1 MSVGPGDSRSGITV
15 PQGDVGGLRDM
26 AQTFDGLSGAMERS
40 GARFGAL
47 PGELASWRGA
57 ASVNFASSAFQSRTA
72 AEQASRGFSIKARA
86 ALIYADE
93 LEDAQRA
100 ARDAI
105 EDAGEAERSIARAKE
120 LIEDAEQRL
129 EAARERIAL
138 AEIEILSTGLT
149 GPPSSGAM
157 SAKARAEDDAE
168 QASADIGRGRR
179 LLERARDDLD
189 QARQRGRRAE
199 QSAEDAASSAQSLI
213 VSAAPLS
220 MPLTL
225 GAAPTGIG
233 GTPGSLFR
241 SMPLFLPLDRLGGSG
256 PPPGRRQDV
265 FGRVPPLFPLSALA
279 PGPDG
284 IPTLLQGASGG
295 LRSYSRAVE
304 KRNSALLALRSF
316 HARGL
321 GSLGNP
327 AFRKYL
333 LSPEARVQADRMS
346 RYHDSELSK
355 ARAAG
360 EDISKLKAA
369 GKFLG
374 PAGDALGAK
383 ANADQ
388 GMPWLENALRT
399 GFSWAGGTAAA
410 AGAGTLCAPGG
421 PFAAGACGVGGAVV
435 GGEAGDRIGG
445 GVYDRLD
452 RTYQNG
458 VEPAGEAIYEKGIK
472 PLGDKVRSL
481 IP

>member
-1 MSVGPGDSRSGITV
+1 MRVGTGDSHSGITV
-15 PQGDVGGLRDM
+15 PQGDVDGLMDM

-40 GARFGAL
+40 GAQFGAL

-57 ASVNFASSAFQSRTA
+57 ASVNFASAAVQSRTA
-72 AEQASRGFSIKARA
+72 AEQAGRGFSIKARA
-86 ALIYADE
+86 ARVYADE

-100 ARDAI
+100 ARNAI
-105 EDAGEAERSIARAKE
+105 EDAREAERSIARAKE

-129 EAARERIAL
+129 EAARETIAL

-149 GPPSSGAM
+149 GPPSAGAM

-168 QASADIGRGRR
+168 QATADIGRGRR

-189 QARQRGRRAE
+189 QARRRGRRAQ
-199 QSAEDAASSAQSLI
+199 QSAEDAGSNAQSLI
-213 VSAAPLS
+213 LSAAPLA

-233 GTPGSLFR
+233 GTPGSLVR
-241 SMPLFLPLDRLGGSG
+241 SMPLFLPLDRLGGPG
-256 PPPGRRQDV
+256 TPPGRPQTV
-265 FGRVPPLFPLSALA
+265 FGRVPPLLPLGDLA

-284 IPTLLQGASGG
+284 IPTLLQGGAGG
-295 LRSYSRAVE
+295 LGSYSRAAGE
-304 KRNSALLALRSF
+304 RNRALRRF
-316 HARGL
+316 HAGGL
-321 GSLGNP
+321 GSLGSP
-327 AFRKYL
+327 AFREYL

-360 EDISKLKAA
+360 EDISKLKTA

-399 GFSWAGGTAAA
+399 GGSWGVGSVAAGLAGTACAPAGPVAAGGC
-410 AGAGTLCAPGG
+410 GAG
-421 PFAAGACGVGGAVV
+421 GAII
-435 GGEAGDRIGG
+435 GGEFGDRSGG
-445 GVYDRLD
+445 GCTTASIGPTR
-452 RTYQNG
+452 RGSSRRARRSTRRASS
-458 VEPAGEAIYEKGIK
+458 PSATRSEA
-472 PLGDKVRSL
+472 
-481 IP
+481 